1 MKLTRKF
8 ALALMAPAT
17 AVAFAPALALAAD
30 HSDIRQLQDTKISL
44 TQAIAA
50 AEKERGGRALDASID
65 DDSFRPNYEVSIVDK
80 NNRLWDVQVDGV
92 SGEVTGAREDL
103 DD

>member
-1 MKLTRKF
+1 MNRMNKLTIA
-8 ALALMAPAT
+8 ALALTLAPA
-17 AVAFAPALALAAD
+17 AAFAAD
-30 HSDIRQLQDTKISL
+30 RSDIRLLRDTKISL

-50 AEKERGGRALDASID
+50 AEKDRGGKAIEAGLD
-65 DDSFRPNYEVSIVDK
+65 DDSFRPSYDVSVAVGD
-80 NNRLWDVQVDGV
+80 RLWDVQVDGV

>member
-1 MKLTRKF
+1 MNRMSKLTIA
-8 ALALMAPAT
+8 ALALTLAPA
-17 AVAFAPALALAAD
+17 AAFAAD
-30 HSDIRQLQDTKISL
+30 RSDIRLLRDTKVSL

-50 AEKERGGRALDASID
+50 AEKDRGGKAIEASLD
-65 DDSFRPNYEVSIVDK
+65 DDSFRPSYDVSVAVGD
-80 NNRLWDVQVDGV
+80 RLWDVQVDGV